1 MHALVECVPNFSEGR
16 DRAVIDRIVAAIAE
30 VDGVKVFDVDPGA
43 DTNRTVVTFI
53 GTPAAVAEAAF
64 AGIRQAAE
72 LIDMRRHAGAH
83 PRMGATDVCPFI
95 PVAGVTM
102 ADCTRLARQVGRR
115 VAEELQIPVYLYE
128 ESATRPERRNLAD
141 IRQGEYEGLA
151 AKLSD
156 PEWVPDFGAATFNP
170 QSGATVMGAR
180 EFLIAY
186 NINFNT
192 RDRRLVNDIAL
203 NIRERGR
210 AKRDD
215 EGKIVRDE
223 DGSQMMVPGVFQGLK
238 AIGWYIEEYGCAQL
252 SMNITNYKVSP
263 VHEIFDEVCR
273 QAAERGLRVTGSELV
288 GLIPKAAVVAAGE
301 HFLRKQGKS
310 TGVPEEELVHIAVK
324 SLGLDELSPFE
335 ARRKIIEYAV
345 EEENPP
351 RLVRMNL
358 RDFANELS
366 TDSPAPGGG
375 SVASLAGALGAALAA
390 MVSNLTM
397 GKKGYEAVQEEMV
410 RIGVAGQQL
419 KEEFLADIDLDTE
432 AFDRLMDAFR
442 LPKKSDEEKAA
453 RQAAVVEATKGAIAV
468 PLRVLKR
475 TIAALGLVKAV
486 AQKGNQ
492 NSLSDAG
499 VGGLMALAAARGACY
514 NVLINLQGLD
524 DADYVHRTR
533 TEAAEA
539 LQVATGLAGE
549 VAALVEKALA
559 GEDSATG

>member
-1 MHALVECVPNFSEGR
+1 MHQLVECVPNFSEGR

-30 VDGVKVFDVDPGA
+30 VEGVKVFDVDPGA

-53 GTPAAVAEAAF
+53 GSPDAVAEAAF

-72 LIDMRRHAGAH
+72 LIDMRNHSGAH

-102 ADCTRLARQVGRR
+102 EDCTRIARQVGER
-115 VAEELQIPVYLYE
+115 VARELHIPIYLYE

-151 AKLSD
+151 DKLKD
-156 PEWVPDFGAATFNP
+156 PEWAPDFGEAKFNP
-170 QSGATVMGAR
+170 QSGATVTGAR

-192 RDRRLVNDIAL
+192 RDRKLVNDIAL

-215 EGKIVRDE
+215 QGKIVRDD
-223 DGSQMMVPGVFQGLK
+223 DGVKIMVPGVFTGLK

-252 SMNITNYKVSP
+252 SMNITNYKESP
-263 VHEIFDEVCR
+263 VHDIFDEVCR
-273 QAAERGLRVTGSELV
+273 QATERGLRVTGSELV

-301 HFLRKQGKS
+301 FFLKKQGKS

-324 SLGLDELSPFE
+324 SLGLDELTPFE
-335 ARRKIIEYAV
+335 ARKKIIEYAV
-345 EEENPP
+345 EDENPP
-351 RLVRMNL
+351 RLARMNL
-358 RDFANELS
+358 REFANELS

-375 SVASLAGALGAALAA
+375 SVASLAGALGAGLAA

-397 GKKGYEAVQEEMV
+397 GKKGYDEVQEEMIQ
-410 RIGVAGQQL
+410 IGVAGQQL
-419 KEEFLADIDLDTE
+419 KDEFLADIDLDTD

-442 LPKKSDEEKAA
+442 MPKKTEEDQAL
-453 RQAAVVEATKGAIAV
+453 RQAAITEATKGAIAV
-468 PLRVLKR
+468 PMRVLKR

-499 VGGLMALAAARGACY
+499 VGGLMSRAAALGAYY

-524 DADYVHRTR
+524 DAEYVSRTR
-533 TEAAEA
+533 SEAAGA
-539 LQVATGLAGE
+539 LQVALQLADE
-549 VAALVEKALA
+549 VEAVVAKSLTDE
-559 GEDSATG
+559 G

>member
-1 MHALVECVPNFSEGR
+1 MRELVECVPNFSEGR
-16 DRAVIDRIVAAIAE
+16 DRLVIDRIVAAIAE

-53 GTPAAVAEAAF
+53 GPPEAVAQAAF

-72 LIDMRRHAGAH
+72 LIDMRKHSGAH

-95 PVAGVTM
+95 PVSGVTM
-102 ADCTRLARQVGRR
+102 EDCTRLARQVGQR
-115 VAEELQIPVYLYE
+115 VAEELRIPVYLYE
-128 ESATRPERRNLAD
+128 DSATRPERRNLAD
-141 IRQGEYEGLA
+141 IRQGEYEGLVV
-151 AKLSD
+151 KLSD
-156 PEWVPDFGAATFNP
+156 PEWAPDFGEARFNP

-192 RDRRLVNDIAL
+192 RDRKLVNDIAL

-215 EGKIVRDE
+215 EGKIVRE
-223 DGSQMMVPGVFQGLK
+223 TDGTKVMVPGVFAGLK

-252 SMNITNYKVSP
+252 SMNITNYKESP

-288 GLIPKAAVVAAGE
+288 GLIPKAAVLSAGD

-310 TGVPEEELVHIAVK
+310 TGVPEEERVHIAVK
-324 SLGLDELSPFE
+324 SLGLDELVPFE
-335 ARRKIIEYAV
+335 ARKKIIEYAV

-397 GKKGYEAVQEEMV
+397 GKKGYEEVQEEMV
-410 RIGVAGQQL
+410 QIGIAGQQL
-419 KEEFLADIDLDTE
+419 KDEFLADIDLDTE

-453 RQAAVVEATKGAIAV
+453 RDAAVVEATKGAIAV

-475 TIAALGLVKAV
+475 TIAALGLIRSV
-486 AQKGNQ
+486 AEKGNQ

-514 NVLINLQGLD
+514 NVLINLQGLA
-524 DADYVHRTR
+524 DAGYVSRTR
-533 TEAAEA
+533 AEAAEA
-539 LQVATGLAGE
+539 LQVATDLAQE
-549 VAALVEKALA
+549 VATLVEKQLA
-559 GEDSATG
+559 GEDTAAG